1 VLVIKNS
8 NNIEIECQRLVGL
21 GDDVIERLVDCDNE
35 REEGEEREERLFER
49 QMRAREDRRQSFLR
63 TLFHRAHQSYY
74 CPKHT
79 RLYPSTLFYSSSI
92 EERVLP
98 I

>member
-1 VLVIKNS
+1 MLVIKHS

-21 GDDVIERLVDCDNE
+21 GDDVIERLVDCNNE

-49 QMRAREDRRQSFLR
+49 QMRAREDRRQSY
-63 TLFHRAHQSYY
+63 AHYSIERIS
-74 CPKHT
+74 PKHT

-92 EERVLP
+92 EERVLA